1 MALTPAAAALA
12 ALRTIPAT
20 GARAPI
26 YSADFTAP
34 GMSADMGGCSGSGS
48 PFAGYA
54 PAGLLTVGPLTAA
67 GAQTFFGTIDIT
79 GADLPSGSVLV
90 LDRVVGTGNQQSI
103 AQISSDGAPQAIGQG
118 GIGFAISSLNN
129 QNAPGV
135 FLALNTTRTLEVG
148 VRFGAGAAIGDTVVF
163 QILSKG
169 GRSVQ
174 NQVCGR

>member
-1 MALTPAAAALA
+1 MAVSPAAAALA

-20 GARAPI
+20 GARAPM
-26 YSADFTAP
+26 YTADFTAP

-67 GAQTFFGTIDIT
+67 GAQTFFGSVDIT
-79 GADLPSGSVLV
+79 GADLPPGSVLV
-90 LDRVVGTGNQQSI
+90 FDRAIGTNQQSI

>member
-1 MALTPAAAALA
+1 MAVSPAAAALA
-12 ALRTIPAT
+12 ALRTLPAT
-20 GARAPI
+20 GARAPM

-67 GAQTFFGTIDIT
+67 GAQTFFGSVDIT
-79 GADLPSGSVLV
+79 GADLPPGSVLV
-90 LDRVVGTGNQQSI
+90 FDRAIGTNQQSI

>member
-1 MALTPAAAALA
+1 MAVSPAAAALA

-20 GARAPI
+20 GARAPM
-26 YSADFTAP
+26 YTADFTAP
-34 GMSADMGGCSGSGS
+34 GMAADMGGCSGSGS

-67 GAQTFFGTIDIT
+67 GAQTFFGSVDIT
-79 GADLPSGSVLV
+79 GADLPPGSVLV
-90 LDRVVGTGNQQSI
+90 FDRAIGTNQQSI

>member
-1 MALTPAAAALA
+1 MAVSPAAAALA

-20 GARAPI
+20 GARAPM
-26 YSADFTAP
+26 YTADFSAP
-34 GMSADMGGCSGSGS
+34 GADMASGCGGSGS

-67 GAQTFFGTIDIT
+67 GAQTFFGSVDIT
-79 GADLPSGSVLV
+79 GADLPPGSVLV
-90 LDRVVGTGNQQSI
+90 FDRAIGTNQQSI

>member
-1 MALTPAAAALA
+1 MAVSPAAAALA

-20 GARAPI
+20 GARAPM

-67 GAQTFFGTIDIT
+67 GAQTFFGSVDIT
-79 GADLPSGSVLV
+79 GADLPPGSVLV
-90 LDRVVGTGNQQSI
+90 FDRAIGTNQQSI